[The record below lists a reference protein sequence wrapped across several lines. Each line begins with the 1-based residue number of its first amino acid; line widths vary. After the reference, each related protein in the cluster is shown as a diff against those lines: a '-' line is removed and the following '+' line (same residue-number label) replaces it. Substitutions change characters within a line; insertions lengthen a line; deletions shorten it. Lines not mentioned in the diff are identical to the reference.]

1 MRGEYLLYINGAWIA
16 SGHVAEIRDVAD
28 GSLVT
33 RVHMAGAKE
42 AEAALAAAEAA
53 RESWGKTMPDL
64 REKLLLRAA
73 EIFER
78 REEELTEL
86 LIRESGSCRYKARGE
101 VVPGAPKR
109 PGKNA
114 LIFCTYCGTHT
125 GMNEAVPAGKYLGQ
139 FFEHFGFTVADEW
152 YILSEY
158 VGNEPNNTLGRM
170 GDVRGLPNE
179 ADMVRLRTAAKNL
192 AGRL

>member
-1 MRGEYLLYINGAWIA
+1 MKRALIIYWSATGNTERCARSIQ
-16 SGHVAEIRDVAD
+16 
-28 GSLVT
+28 
-33 RVHMAGAKE
+33 AGLTDAGWE
-42 AEAALAAAEAA
+42 
-53 RESWGKTMPDL
+53 
-64 REKLLLRAA
+64 
-73 EIFER
+73 
-78 REEELTEL
+78 TEL
-86 LIRESGSCRYKARGE
+86 WKMGAEGSQGLEFYDYDLVCVGAPSYNWSAPKPADAYLKAKFQEYKARGE

-170 GDVRGLPNE
+170 VDVRGLPNE